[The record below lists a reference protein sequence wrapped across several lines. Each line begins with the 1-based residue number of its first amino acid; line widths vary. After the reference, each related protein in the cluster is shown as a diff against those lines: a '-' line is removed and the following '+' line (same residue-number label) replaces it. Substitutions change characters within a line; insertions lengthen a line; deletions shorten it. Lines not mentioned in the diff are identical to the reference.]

1 MNQNLFAE
9 SPVVEEAPSI
19 MSTEEEVKTEA
30 PPAPEIIPAKSE
42 DKLEIEKEEAEKKV
56 EEIMEEV
63 EKEKTEEDKSEDD
76 KKEDNKD
83 EKDGDETEKTD
94 EVKESTTE
102 EPAGAFKTT
111 SSKTSPDDVSIVV
124 SSVCATKPTPDIVPD
139 NVKEPSSAVLIDGS
153 SEPSTPSPS

>member
-1 MNQNLFAE
+1 M
-9 SPVVEEAPSI
+9 VEEAPTT

-30 PPAPEIIPAKSE
+30 PAAPEIIPAKSE

-56 EEIMEEV
+56 EEIMDEV
-63 EKEKTEEDKSEDD
+63 EKEKTEED

-102 EPAGAFKTT
+102 ETEAATTEEEKKRFKLKTPKVPGFLRGK
-111 SSKTSPDDVSIVV
+111 SKEREKQKVRLVNLHL
-124 SSVCATKPTPDIVPD
+124 A
-139 NVKEPSSAVLIDGS
+139 
-153 SEPSTPSPS
+153 

>member
-1 MNQNLFAE
+1 M
-9 SPVVEEAPSI
+9 VEEAPTT

-30 PPAPEIIPAKSE
+30 PAAPEIIPAKSE

-56 EEIMEEV
+56 EEIMDEV
-63 EKEKTEEDKSEDD
+63 EKEKTEED

-102 EPAGAFKTT
+102 ETEVATTEEEKKRFKLKTPKVPGFLRGK
-111 SSKTSPDDVSIVV
+111 SKEREKQKVRLVNLHL
-124 SSVCATKPTPDIVPD
+124 A
-139 NVKEPSSAVLIDGS
+139 
-153 SEPSTPSPS
+153 

>member
-1 MNQNLFAE
+1 M
-9 SPVVEEAPSI
+9 VEEAPTT

-56 EEIMEEV
+56 EEIMDEV
-63 EKEKTEEDKSEDD
+63 EKEKTEED

-102 EPAGAFKTT
+102 ETEAATTEEEKKRFKLKTPKVPGFLRGK
-111 SSKTSPDDVSIVV
+111 SKEREKQKVRLVNLHL
-124 SSVCATKPTPDIVPD
+124 A
-139 NVKEPSSAVLIDGS
+139 
-153 SEPSTPSPS
+153 

>member
-1 MNQNLFAE
+1 
-9 SPVVEEAPSI
+9 

-30 PPAPEIIPAKSE
+30 PAAPEIIPAKSE

-56 EEIMEEV
+56 EEIMDEV
-63 EKEKTEEDKSEDD
+63 EKEKTEED

-102 EPAGAFKTT
+102 ETEAATTEEEKKRFKLKTPKVPGFLRGK
-111 SSKTSPDDVSIVV
+111 SKEREKQKVRLVDLHL
-124 SSVCATKPTPDIVPD
+124 A
-139 NVKEPSSAVLIDGS
+139 
-153 SEPSTPSPS
+153 

>member
-1 MNQNLFAE
+1 M
-9 SPVVEEAPSI
+9 VEEAPST

-94 EVKESTTE
+94 EVKEGTTE
-102 EPAGAFKTT
+102 EPAAATTEEEKKKFKLKTPKVPGFLRGK
-111 SSKTSPDDVSIVV
+111 SKEREKQKVRLVNLHL
-124 SSVCATKPTPDIVPD
+124 A
-139 NVKEPSSAVLIDGS
+139 
-153 SEPSTPSPS
+153 

>member
-1 MNQNLFAE
+1 M
-9 SPVVEEAPSI
+9 VEEAPTT

-30 PPAPEIIPAKSE
+30 PAAPEIIPAKSE

-56 EEIMEEV
+56 EEIMDEV
-63 EKEKTEEDKSEDD
+63 EKEKTEED

-102 EPAGAFKTT
+102 ETEAATAEEEKKRFKLKTPKVPGFLRGK
-111 SSKTSPDDVSIVV
+111 SKEREKQKVRLVNLHL
-124 SSVCATKPTPDIVPD
+124 A
-139 NVKEPSSAVLIDGS
+139 
-153 SEPSTPSPS
+153 